1 MFSKH
6 TRFVNFEHNTM
17 KPQDYK
23 YTTKS
28 NYVKF

>member
-23 YTTKS
+23 YIQP
-28 NYVKF
+28 NQIM